1 MNQEEPGSFKGWDKV
16 NEIYIG
22 RPSDINVG
30 NGKTV
35 SAVAATID
43 DWLEHEEKTIF
54 SNIKLKGVPYK
65 PFNPDSIEEVLETD
79 DALVILDEL
88 HAIIHKNHKIGEGC
102 GKHSIRGLCYRLSE
116 FYRQVRKRN
125 INSRASCQTFQD
137 AHYQFRTL
145 MQQQILC
152 EKFHL
157 EGNRLKKCDSDKC
170 PNDHRHY
177 IKQKLYRNF
186 NFAKELPLFDPE
198 PYYEY
203 YNSYEIVDGWV
214 TYE

>member
-1 MNQEEPGSFKGWDKV
+1 M

-35 SAVAATID
+35 SCVASTID
-43 DWLEHEEKTIF
+43 EWLQHEEKTIF
-54 SNIKLKGVPYK
+54 SNIKLKGVPYT
-65 PFNPDSIEEVLETD
+65 PFTPENIEEVLETD
-79 DALVILDEL
+79 NALVILDEL
-88 HAIIHKNHKIGEGC
+88 HAIIHKNHRIGERC
-102 GKHSIRGLCYRLSE
+102 NKHSIEGLCYRLSE

-125 INSRASCQTFQD
+125 INTRQTCQTYQD

-152 EKFHL
+152 EKYHL
-157 EGNRLKKCDSDKC
+157 EGSRLKKCDSLDGIC
-170 PNDHRHY
+170 SDDHQHY

-186 NFAKELPLFDPE
+186 NFVKELPLFDPE

-203 YNSYEIVDGWV
+203 YDSYEIVDGWV
-214 TYE
+214 SYD